1 MADPENATPITDTET
16 VNGLEKSIETLQ
28 AFISEIQAFTDSP
41 QHDYVL
47 ALGPRELYI
56 SELTNAK
63 SNMSAALRLLD
74 ELKIR
79 LSEAQTKHHELT
91 EELGRMKSEIEQ
103 LAKSEDNAQKAA
115 EQSAAGL
122 TIVEGQLANA
132 KDEIAQSTA
141 TRSHLASELQ
151 SLKDK
156 AASEVIKFQ
165 QELANQKRDY
175 QALTER
181 YSEQSQTVA
190 AVRGELKGLQH
201 SIATL
206 QNQLTSN
213 EQVTKQQKEQHE
225 RLTQQ
230 QRQEY
235 EQQRQEHEEH
245 KTTLRERV
253 EDLQELLRVEKDA
266 GVGRTQRTVNF
277 RLHQQKIANEAA
289 REQLRRELEH
299 EHNRNIAALGARL
312 QESRDSEQQM
322 LRDHA
327 VALAEQHDIH
337 EEVKIELEAKL
348 TEMRD
353 SRKQVKAIMAQNHLQ
368 ALTVKEDDHKK
379 AVAALTS
386 QWEKRS
392 AREAEESHENG
403 RAEGLKQLLQSM
415 QVALSS
421 ITKIHDIKLQA
432 QKTKLEKELDGKL
445 RSREQSLQNEWEGK
459 LNSEKQSLQNES
471 EAKQQALQTD
481 WQDRLNSQLQS
492 SQKELEGRLKF
503 QREAMQKESEDKLIH
518 LKQSLQDK
526 FQTLHKAKM
535 EEQRQ
540 HLSAE
545 HAEQVKKLEE
555 LFQVRLNDA
564 LASRPGPS
572 SWSAEAS
579 RRRRRNSQT
588 GSPTQREP
596 THNSPVGDS
605 SVEEPRDSSR
615 AKRRRV
621 QESLSPELGNSRL
634 SNKRSRFSAT
644 TLGIHLRVQP
654 PNSQQLKPR
663 AKARQLRSMFYV
675 AWDATPEEEASI
687 LSSMAQLF
695 KNGQDLAMA
704 IQNIDKYCIDDLS
717 GLTFS
722 DPPRCLFARLRKV
735 KAGPGGPAMI
745 REDCDYC
752 AGTDRL
758 CVWARYAPGVGT
770 GYGSKVNGTIPKNG
784 RRYNP
789 DAQPR
794 TVDLGGHQVRWVM
807 KKRKEHPDDPADP
820 LRVVGSVTV

>member
-1 MADPENATPITDTET
+1 
-16 VNGLEKSIETLQ
+16 
-28 AFISEIQAFTDSP
+28 
-41 QHDYVL
+41 
-47 ALGPRELYI
+47 
-56 SELTNAK
+56 
-63 SNMSAALRLLD
+63 MSAALRLLD

-213 EQVTKQQKEQHE
+213 E
-225 RLTQQ
+225 

-605 SVEEPRDSSR
+605 SAEEPRDSSR

-621 QESLSPELGNSRL
+621 QESLSPELGNSPPPHR
-634 SNKRSRFSAT
+634 AT

-807 KKRKEHPDDPADP
+807 KKEKNTQTIPLIPCGLLDP
-820 LRVVGSVTV
+820 LQSDGLFTFEIR